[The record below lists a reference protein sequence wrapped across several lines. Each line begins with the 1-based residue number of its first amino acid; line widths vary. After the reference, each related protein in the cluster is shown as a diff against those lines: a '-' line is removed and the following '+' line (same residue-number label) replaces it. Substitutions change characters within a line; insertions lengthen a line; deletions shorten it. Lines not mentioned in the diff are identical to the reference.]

1 MSSTKSRVGVVNIR
15 KQFRKTK
22 MCSYHQAGRCT
33 FGAQC
38 FYAHNSEEL
47 NDAPN
52 LRKTKLCTAWQE
64 GTCSKADCQFAHGA
78 KDLRSTD
85 AVYKTVQCQW
95 FATGHC
101 SLGGACRYAH
111 GVEEDR
117 SEAICPVAT
126 PLEGTKKKKQK
137 KNKDKKV
144 KAVEEPGIPLGPLNP
159 EFLRG
164 LEGNTD
170 ILTQIVA
177 LCSQISADPRAAPPG
192 LAMSPLLVPADAE
205 GKFSPPPGLATPS
218 TIASTNPS
226 PLYLPTNPY
235 AAFASPFWLPVDEDG
250 KAMSPMREINLPAPW
265 LSAHQETA

>member
-1 MSSTKSRVGVVNIR
+1 MSSTKNRVGVVNIR

-38 FYAHNSEEL
+38 FYAHTPDEL
-47 NDAPN
+47 SDAPD

-78 KDLRSTD
+78 KDLRSTS

-101 SLGGACRYAH
+101 SLGMACRYAH
-111 GVEEDR
+111 GVQEDR
-117 SEAICPVAT
+117 SEATCIPCPQ
-126 PLEGTKKKKQK
+126 EGTKKKKQK
-137 KNKDKKV
+137 KNKDKKE
-144 KAVEEPGIPLGPLNP
+144 KAEVAPQIPIGPLNP

-164 LEGNTD
+164 LEGNSD
-170 ILTQIVA
+170 ILSQIVA
-177 LCSQISADPRAAPPG
+177 LCSQISADPRAAPPPG
-192 LAMSPLLVPADAE
+192 LMMSPLLVPADAE
-205 GKFSPPPGLATPS
+205 GKFSPPPGLATPT

-235 AAFASPFWLPVDEDG
+235 SAFASPFFMPVDEDG
-250 KAMSPMREINLPAPW
+250 KNMSPMQEINLPASW
-265 LSAHQETA
+265 LSEHQEAA

>member
-1 MSSTKSRVGVVNIR
+1 
-15 KQFRKTK
+15 
-22 MCSYHQAGRCT
+22 
-33 FGAQC
+33 
-38 FYAHNSEEL
+38 
-47 NDAPN
+47 
-52 LRKTKLCTAWQE
+52 
-64 GTCSKADCQFAHGA
+64 
-78 KDLRSTD
+78 
-85 AVYKTVQCQW
+85 
-95 FATGHC
+95 
-101 SLGGACRYAH
+101 
-111 GVEEDR
+111 
-117 SEAICPVAT
+117 
-126 PLEGTKKKKQK
+126 
-137 KNKDKKV
+137 V